1 MAEPMRLQKWLAQA
15 GLCSR
20 REGERWIA
28 MGRVAINNQIVT
40 QPGCLVGDLDR
51 VKVDGKPIE
60 GKGKRSHV
68 VLAFHKP
75 PDVVCTRHDPEK
87 RKTIYDYLENV
98 PERLL
103 YVGRLD
109 ISSEGLIV
117 LTDNGDLVH
126 RLTHPSA
133 QVPRCYRVRV
143 HGRIN
148 DATLQSLQQGVQ
160 LEDGPT
166 GPLEVTVDRNTSAN
180 NWLTMTLREGR
191 NRIVRRIFE
200 TLDMKVSRLIR
211 ISYGPISLGE
221 LPRGHWRFLST
232 SEQKQ
237 LHQSAEGISPP
248 SGASQKK
255 GTSHQRP

>member
-1 MAEPMRLQKWLAQA
+1 MAESMRLQKWLAQA

-28 MGRVAINNQIVT
+28 MGRVAINGQIVT

-51 VKVDGKPIE
+51 VMVDGKTIA
-60 GKGKRSHV
+60 GKGKRSNV

-75 PDVVCTRHDPEK
+75 PDVVCTRHDPEE
-87 RKTIYDYLENV
+87 RRTIYHYLENV

-109 ISSEGLIV
+109 INSEGLIV
-117 LTDNGDLVH
+117 LTNDGNLVH

-148 DATLQSLQQGVQ
+148 DTTLHNLQKGVL
-160 LEDGPT
+160 LEDGHT
-166 GPLEVTVDRNTSAN
+166 GPLEVAIDRNTSAN
-180 NWLTMTLREGR
+180 NWLTMTLHEGR
-191 NRIVRRIFE
+191 NRIIRRIFE

-211 ISYGPISLGE
+211 ISFGPISLGE

-237 LHQSAEGISPP
+237 LRQSAEGIHPPLPPP
-248 SGASQKK
+248 SQKN
-255 GTSHQRP
+255 TPRHRP